1 MFRCAAAAMVTA
13 IMAGTAIVVITT
25 AGIMGVAIGGIVTK
39 GGDWAGL
46 DGRPGFDAHRGLAR
60 VIVLLESNATVKVR
74 ELVQELQALPDQDA
88 IVVIGEGSNPLI
100 WLLVTGIIKEGLPF
114 WTRIQT
120 SLSPAPVALTK
131 SCDAFRNHHQIVYD
145 DRTFAARHWAGP
157 VGCIV
162 AAVC

>member
-1 MFRCAAAAMVTA
+1 MVTA

-60 VIVLLESNATVKVR
+60 VIVLLESNSTMKVR

-88 IVVIGEGSNPLI
+88 IVVIGEGSNPLD
-100 WLLVTGIIKEGLPF
+100 L
-114 WTRIQT
+114 
-120 SLSPAPVALTK
+120 A
-131 SCDAFRNHHQIVYD
+131 SCDRDNRKRDCLFGRES
-145 DRTFAARHWAGP
+145 RLR
-157 VGCIV
+157 
-162 AAVC
+162 